1 MKIIELKKC
10 QEFFKLAELGF
21 KSSLYTV
28 KEKLCKTGKQKLC
41 RLKQKNKRLAKKNQS
56 FNDWLSIIKSYI

>member
-28 KEKLCKTGKQKLC
+28 KEKLCKTGKQTM
-41 RLKQKNKRLAKKNQS
+41 Q
-56 FNDWLSIIKSYI
+56 IETVEE